1 MDSSPP
7 SSLLIRGGASLEEQ
21 VDSPRSSRMPEFFF
35 SVFPAIVV
43 EFLRRASGYKF
54 ILPL

>member
-7 SSLLIRGGASLEEQ
+7 SSLLIRGASLEEQ